1 MPKRIQWV
9 LSEPLYA
16 KGSKISI
23 DGATALVP
31 PTTNSNSL
39 IQELMASIIVFQNEK

>member
-16 KGSKISI
+16 KGSKLSI
-23 DGATALVP
+23 DGASVWFYQP
-31 PTTNSNSL
+31 RKVIP
-39 IQELMASIIVFQNEK
+39 